1 MDIQNP
7 VAVGRNDLLA
17 QHTQEAGQH
26 DHINVMGLQ
35 NAQQGSVK
43 IGAVRILLTADN
55 SALHAEIGGPLQ
67 RVHAGLAGN
76 DQRDLSVRVFAAALT
91 FQQGLQVGAAARY
104 QYRYTLHT
112 SSTPSPS
119 TMVPRR

>member
-1 MDIQNP
+1 MNIDDFI
-7 VAVGRNDLLA
+7 AVGRNDLFA
-17 QHTQEAGQH
+17 QHAQKACQH

-35 NAQQGSVK
+35 NAQQGSIK
-43 IGAVRILLTADN
+43 GSAVCILLAADN
-55 SALHAEIGGPLQ
+55 SALHAEIGGPFQ
-67 RVHAGLAGN
+67 RVYAGLAGD
-76 DQRDLSVRVFAAALT
+76 DQRDFSVRVFAAALT

>member
-1 MDIQNP
+1 MDIQDP
-7 VAVGRNDLLA
+7 VAVGRNDLFA
-17 QHTQEAGQH
+17 QNAQKACQH
-26 DHINVMGLQ
+26 DHINAVALQ
-35 NAQQGSVK
+35 LLQQGSVK
-43 IGAVRILLTADN
+43 IGAVRILLAADN

-67 RVHAGLAGN
+67 RVNAGLAGN
-76 DQRDLSVRVFAAALT
+76 DQRDFSVRVLAAALT